1 MIPLVAQFSRNRN
14 TEYLPSA
21 AHDERDRPTDAG
33 GHFRIA
39 TLLSRQVVLTH
50 YLSGAEAWDVCKG
63 TPTRLIQ
70 TGKEMTGSGS
80 KLMQR
85 RSRHLRLHTR
95 PPGSSLTQDVV
106 DEILYKALT

>member
-63 TPTRLIQ
+63 NTHAID
-70 TGKEMTGSGS
+70 SNW
-80 KLMQR
+80 QR
-85 RSRHLRLHTR
+85 DD
-95 PPGSSLTQDVV
+95 GQWF
-106 DEILYKALT
+106 